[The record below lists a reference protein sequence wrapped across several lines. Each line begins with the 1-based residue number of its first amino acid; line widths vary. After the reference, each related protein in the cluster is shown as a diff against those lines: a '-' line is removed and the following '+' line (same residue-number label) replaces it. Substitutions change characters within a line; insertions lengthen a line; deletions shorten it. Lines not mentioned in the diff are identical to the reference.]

1 MVPAFCG
8 PPRSARRVFR
18 VFRTPPPPTARSKV
32 TAVVPTAN
40 LRTRAR
46 RTIPSHIPARIWL
59 RLRDAPGSV
68 SRSGRVARFG
78 SRCFACFRID
88 CFACFWRGYFANS
101 GIGYFA
107 HSGAI
112 ASPISARPSAWMSP
126 RPLRLRFDV
135 ERGLRTPPPPRR
147 HVPKSRRSS
156 RPPTSDGDCQA
167 ARGSDSRSG
176 RFACFGSGYFAGLAT
191 ARETDASSPASP
203 KVSVWDAF
211 PIVFPELKV
220 AHDSRH
226 IVPTISQRRSFTVAA
241 AARLTSRR
249 PSPTLRL
256 ESLYRHPKRVANPS
270 SGFVAILL

>member
-167 ARGSDSRSG
+167 ARGSD
-176 RFACFGSGYFAGLAT
+176 FGSGCFAGLAT
-191 ARETDASSPASP
+191 ARERDASSPASP
-203 KVSVWDAF
+203 KTSVWDAF
-211 PIVFPELKV
+211 PIVFPEPKV

-226 IVPTISQRRSFTVAA
+226 IVPTISPAAQLHRRRCSTTHIASSVFNASPEIGLSSPRT
-241 AARLTSRR
+241 RR
-249 PSPTLRL
+249 
-256 ESLYRHPKRVANPS
+256 
-270 SGFVAILL
+270 